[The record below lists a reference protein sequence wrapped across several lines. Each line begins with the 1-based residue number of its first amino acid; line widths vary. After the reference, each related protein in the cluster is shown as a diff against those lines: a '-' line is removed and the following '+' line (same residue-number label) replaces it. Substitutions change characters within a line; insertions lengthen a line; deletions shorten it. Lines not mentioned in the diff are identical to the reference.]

1 MIVTEAGLVSI
12 QEETVGAF
20 GNASISLSGF
30 HLCKRT

>member
-1 MIVTEAGLVSI
+1 LVSI